1 MLNIENILS
10 FLQDILDLETP
21 GMTWS
26 CPRCIQKAMDEAP
39 DSSLQSDKLVG
50 SPSRNTVVIDE
61 DDENVVIEED
71 KDFAEVSMSVTAHL
85 QAPHKN
91 NVQEDEDSMF
101 AKSLPVKVDNDDV
114 GDVSLSVTARLEA
127 LHQNHVE
134 DDDDLMFVKPLPV
147 KETEA
152 IEKVAAKLHGDT
164 IVVDEDDVG
173 EVSLSVTA
181 RLEAFHKDHV
191 DEDDDWIFAKPIPVK
206 KTEPIEEV
214 AARPGKNWRRSIAVS
229 QRTFRAAAERSRV
242 GAPRCS
248 FIVVPA
254 LAKEGTKAD
263 DGPGQVGKRPQDC
276 GSTPP
281 VSSFSAPTAEN
292 PVLPPVADYSVVS
305 EADLS
310 SHTVDISLVSGP
322 YQNDALGNLLNL
334 CSNQKVVTIDEIY
347 EDNILQSS
355 KKVGEGAFGEV
366 FLVNSP
372 ETSSQPVLKVVP
384 IGGELEVN
392 GEEQTTFEDILS
404 EVKISSI
411 LSKLREGK
419 KNMTGGFVELR
430 NCNVFQGKYPKSL
443 LQLWDK
449 FDDEKRSENDRPDF
463 FPADQHFIA
472 LEYGNGG
479 RDLEKFV
486 FRHPGQA
493 WAAWQQVAHTLA
505 VAEQELSFE
514 HRDLHWGNVLV
525 KETKEKEVQY
535 RLAGD
540 TFTVDTEGVNIS
552 IIDFSLSRLSTG
564 GHTIFSDKTSDPTL
578 FTALGKDKP
587 GGDYQFDIYRKMKY
601 HNKED
606 WEKFSPKTNIFWL
619 HYILDKMVDKDGVH
633 YSKKCKS
640 TTKVY
645 KSGMKSLRSA
655 HASLE
660 DYNSATEYVRRQGR
674 RIDQV

>member
-1 MLNIENILS
+1 
-10 FLQDILDLETP
+10 
-21 GMTWS
+21 MTWS
-26 CPRCIQKAMDEAP
+26 CPRCIQKAMDQAP
-39 DSSLQSDKLVG
+39 DSSLQSDKVVG
-50 SPSRNTVVIDE
+50 ARSRDTVVIDDVEE
-61 DDENVVIEED
+61 DVVIDEEED
-71 KDFAEVSMSVTAHL
+71 LVEVSMSVTTDL

-91 NVQEDEDSMF
+91 HVEEDEDSMF
-101 AKSLPVKVDNDDV
+101 AKSLPVKVDDNE
-114 GDVSLSVTARLEA
+114 DVSLSVTARLEA
-127 LHQNHVE
+127 LHKIHVE
-134 DDDDLMFVKPLPV
+134 DDDDLMFAKPLPA
-147 KETEA
+147 KETEP
-152 IEKVAAKLHGDT
+152 IEKVAAKPLSDKLHGDT
-164 IVVDEDDVG
+164 VVVDEDDVG

-181 RLEAFHKDHV
+181 RLEALHKDHV
-191 DEDDDWIFAKPIPVK
+191 DEDDDWMFAKPIPFRK
-206 KTEPIEEV
+206 PEPIEEV
-214 AARPGKNWRRSIAVS
+214 AAKPGKNWRRSIAVS
-229 QRTFRAAAERSRV
+229 QRTSRIVAERNRV

-254 LAKEGTKAD
+254 LAKEGTKAE
-263 DGPGQVGKRPQDC
+263 DGPGQVGKRPQEC

-281 VSSFSAPTAEN
+281 VSSFSAPTTEN
-292 PVLPPVADYSVVS
+292 PVLPPVAEDSVVS

-322 YQNDALGNLLNL
+322 YPNDALGNLLNL
-334 CSNQKVVTIDEIY
+334 CSNQKVVSINEIY

-372 ETSSQPVLKVVP
+372 EITSQPVLKVVP
-384 IGGELEVN
+384 IGGKLEVN
-392 GEEQTTFEDILS
+392 GEEQTTFEDISS

-419 KNMTGGFVELR
+419 KNMTEGFVELR
-430 NCNVFQGKYPKSL
+430 NCNVFQGKYPESL
-443 LQLWDK
+443 LHLWDQ

-505 VAEQELSFE
+505 VAELELSFE

-540 TFTVDTEGVNIS
+540 TFTVDTEGVSIS

-564 GHTIFSDKTSDPTL
+564 GHTIFSDKTTDPTL

-660 DYNSATEYVRRQGR
+660 DFNSATEYVRRQGR

>member
-101 AKSLPVKVDNDDV
+101 AKSLPVVDNDDV
-114 GDVSLSVTARLEA
+114 VDVSLSVTARLEA

-134 DDDDLMFVKPLPV
+134 DDDDFMFAKPLPA

-229 QRTFRAAAERSRV
+229 QRTFRAATERSRV

-263 DGPGQVGKRPQDC
+263 DGPGQVGKRPQEC

-372 ETSSQPVLKVVP
+372 ESSSQPVLKVVP

-392 GEEQTTFEDILS
+392 GEEQTTFEDISS

-430 NCNVFQGKYPKSL
+430 NCNVFQGKYPDSL

-633 YSKKCKS
+633 YSKKCKN

>member
-1 MLNIENILS
+1 
-10 FLQDILDLETP
+10 
-21 GMTWS
+21 MTWS

-101 AKSLPVKVDNDDV
+101 VKSLPVKVDNDDV
-114 GDVSLSVTARLEA
+114 VDVSLSVTARLEA

-134 DDDDLMFVKPLPV
+134 DDDDFMFAKPLPV

-229 QRTFRAAAERSRV
+229 QRTFRAATERSRV

-263 DGPGQVGKRPQDC
+263 DGPGQVGKRPQEC

-392 GEEQTTFEDILS
+392 GEEQTTFEDISS

-419 KNMTGGFVELR
+419 KNMTEGFVELR
-430 NCNVFQGKYPKSL
+430 NCNVFKGKYPKSL

-606 WEKFSPKTNIFWL
+606 WGKFSPKTNIFWL

>member
-1 MLNIENILS
+1 
-10 FLQDILDLETP
+10 
-21 GMTWS
+21 MTWS

-101 AKSLPVKVDNDDV
+101 VKSLPVKVDNDDV
-114 GDVSLSVTARLEA
+114 VDVSLSVTARLEA

-134 DDDDLMFVKPLPV
+134 DDDDFMFAKPLPV

-191 DEDDDWIFAKPIPVK
+191 DEDDDWIFAKPIPFK

-229 QRTFRAAAERSRV
+229 QRTFRAATERSRV

-263 DGPGQVGKRPQDC
+263 DGPGQVGKRPQEC

-366 FLVNSP
+366 FFVNSP

-392 GEEQTTFEDILS
+392 GEEQTTFEDISS

-419 KNMTGGFVELR
+419 KNMTEGFVELR
-430 NCNVFQGKYPKSL
+430 NCNVFKGKYPKSL

-606 WEKFSPKTNIFWL
+606 WGKFSPKTNIFWL

>member
-101 AKSLPVKVDNDDV
+101 AKSLPVVDNDDV
-114 GDVSLSVTARLEA
+114 VDVSLSVTARLEA

-134 DDDDLMFVKPLPV
+134 DDDDFMFAKPLPA

-263 DGPGQVGKRPQDC
+263 DGPGQVGKRPQEC

-372 ETSSQPVLKVVP
+372 ESSSQPVLKVVP

-392 GEEQTTFEDILS
+392 GEEQTTFEDISS